1 MILLSVAIATPLPTT
16 DGLIEEGDNKKVEEF
31 KYPETE
37 EEADAII
44 KQFEAA
50 STRSDDL
57 VSGTVAHHALMDT
70 TDLMSERWLGTE
82 EEERKW
88 YGLLSSAFGRTE
100 ISCNSYITELCY
112 IHSKVMIVDDK
123 RVIVSRSF

>member
-1 MILLSVAIATPLPTT
+1 MILLSVAIATPVPTT

-37 EEADAII
+37 EEADQII

-57 VSGTVAHHALMDT
+57 VSGTVAHHALLDT

-88 YGLLSSAFGRTE
+88 YDLLSSAFGRTE
-100 ISCNSYITELCY
+100 FHATATSPSCVTFIPRL
-112 IHSKVMIVDDK
+112 
-123 RVIVSRSF
+123 